1 VPNLVKVDIQT
12 GRVIED
18 NLLEFWAGQTRGL
31 IADAADGKQAWPA
44 ALLDEDLRERVK
56 LFNTGRRRGNKNSW
70 STAELCRLAV
80 LMGRQKR
87 NYKQAA
93 ARLGR
98 TPRACQFMFREMTK
112 AGVIYRGH

>member
-1 VPNLVKVDIQT
+1 MIKVDIQT
-12 GRVIED
+12 GRVTED
-18 NLLEFWAGQTRGL
+18 NLHELWAGQSRGL
-31 IADAADGKQAWPA
+31 VVDDCAATGEQTRPA
-44 ALLDEDLRERVK
+44 ALADELLRERVK
-56 LFNTGRRRGNKNSW
+56 SFNTGRRRSNKNSW
-70 STAELCRLAV
+70 SNAELYHLAV

-112 AGVIYRGH
+112 AGVL

>member
-1 VPNLVKVDIQT
+1 MIKVDIQT
-12 GRVIED
+12 GRVLED
-18 NLLEFWAGQTRGL
+18 NLQELWDGQSHGITAG
-31 IADAADGKQAWPA
+31 AATVGSYRSELP
-44 ALLDEDLRERVK
+44 DESLRERVK
-56 LFNTGRRRGNKNSW
+56 LFNTGRRRSNKNAW
-70 STAELCRLAV
+70 SNAELYHLAV

-112 AGVIYRGH
+112 AGVL